1 MQFSSSGGGLG
12 ICAEFC
18 ATWKK
23 KIVGV
28 KKRISPTEKSSGLAS
43 GLKSGCAARSGAGG
57 ILHLGF
63 AAMLQQDFSAGAQHW
78 QSASAALAGWQ
89 FADETEPARRLDT
102 NAKTMSRR
110 AVMLRG
116 A

>member
-1 MQFSSSGGGLG
+1 MQLSSSGGGLG

-18 ATWKK
+18 ASMEKK
-23 KIVGV
+23 FAGV

-43 GLKSGCAARSGAGG
+43 GLKSGCAARSGADG
-57 ILHLGF
+57 ISHFGC
-63 AAMLQQDFSAGAQHW
+63 AAMLQQDFSAGAQHS
-78 QSASAALAGWQ
+78 QSDFSVLTGLQ
-89 FADETEPARRLDT
+89 FADETEPARRLEI